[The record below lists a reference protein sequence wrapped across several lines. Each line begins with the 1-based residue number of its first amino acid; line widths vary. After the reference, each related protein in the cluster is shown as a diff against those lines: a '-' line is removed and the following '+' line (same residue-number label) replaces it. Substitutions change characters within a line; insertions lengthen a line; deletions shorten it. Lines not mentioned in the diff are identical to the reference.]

1 MATDDF
7 SDQLTSGA
15 WVEGVRWVVHA
26 VAGEVLLGSVGGV
39 DGGVTAGAV
48 QLELPVLALL
58 ADGVHL
64 GQEDRGE
71 QEAGDGHDRHRY
83 RRVVEGGRGEVEDQ
97 RPSDKNWD
105 QGVSQCWSEDRS
117 KGHLV

>member
-1 MATDDF
+1 MLVSGDVVLGVGGTLRGIHRCLATEDF
-7 SDQLTSGA
+7 SDHLTSGP
-15 WVEGVRWVVHA
+15 WVQGVRWVVHA
-26 VAGEVLLGSVGGV
+26 VAGEVLLSSVGGV

-64 GQEDRGE
+64 GQEDGGE

-83 RRVVEGGRGEVEDQ
+83 RRVVE
-97 RPSDKNWD
+97 
-105 QGVSQCWSEDRS
+105 
-117 KGHLV
+117 